1 MSGNDSRDDDIT
13 AAAERASEVA
23 SATGDAASGAQQLAS
38 DPAGAATAAATS
50 AAGAATSA
58 AAGAASSAAGAAT
71 SAAAQQA
78 QQAQQAISSAGQAVS
93 SAQKLQNDPVGGL
106 LGLVGGAAGLA
117 GAAASAGEAAQAL
130 STASQ
135 VASAAS
141 GVAGAVSALSRS
153 DAGSS
158 PSAPA
163 GGDEAQAYGNI
174 GPSADSAV
182 WPGLGES
189 ADALT
194 MAIEIAGLEDV
205 LLGLRSVDLD
215 ESVNHVPTATIE
227 VRCDGVMPE
236 ARSLLGAECTIR
248 VDRSVQ
254 TRAFHGLMHHVEV
267 EETAEGAILRANV
280 SPALWLLQWVTD
292 SRIYQ
297 NQTVIEVVTAIYQE
311 KLGGREREI
320 RDECERT
327 YEAHEYLVQYNESY
341 LSFIDRLL
349 ESEGIFYYFDHEGDR
364 EVLVLAD
371 TVGSRPKVR
380 SEDDGQVPFWEDAE
394 QAPDHEAITEI
405 HHADFVG
412 PTDVVVRGYDWTNPA
427 AVVSEEQTGRGD
439 GEPALERY
447 EHLESV
453 TYHQYDGAKFSANTA
468 KTQATMRV
476 GLLDLARQ
484 HWQMQATVVT
494 AQPGHVFEVSGTPGG
509 HDGGYFIVSV
519 RSHLVATEGTTGS
532 IVQSLECTP
541 AALAYHPPRRTRIP
555 VVQGLESAVVV
566 GEGDEEIHTDEH
578 RRVRVQFHWDRR
590 GEKNHNSS
598 CWIRVAQMWAGEG
611 WGTLFLPRVG
621 MEVIVS
627 FLGGHPHRPI
637 VIGSLYNG
645 ANPPPYTSDEDI
657 TKSTIKTS
665 SSPGG
670 DGFNEL
676 RFEDAAGSEEIFIH
690 AQKDMNEVIENN
702 HSTSVGGN
710 QTNSVTGDRTHSVDK
725 NETITV
731 TGSQKVTISGAETGD
746 GQDIQGAQLDITG
759 KYKLDASDEIMVQA
773 PNKVRIDVG
782 STYIEMTPSQI
793 KLHCGGSTLILEG
806 AQAELKSNGNSVVRL
821 NADAKVVSSG
831 AAEIYLNAH
840 GKMSSAAGS
849 NVHLEGANAK
859 LVASA
864 GANLE
869 LSANAEMSGTQA
881 KVAGTAKAEMS
892 GGTEAKVVGGG
903 GSVTAAV
910 AGVDV
915 AGPQV
920 NVTGQAMTNI
930 AGAVVKIN

>member
-1 MSGNDSRDDDIT
+1 MSGNDSRDEDIT
-13 AAAERASEVA
+13 AATERASEVA

-38 DPAGAATAAATS
+38 DPAAAATAAASS
-50 AAGAATSA
+50 AAGAASSA

-78 QQAQQAISSAGQAVS
+78 QQAQQAISSAGQAAS
-93 SAQKLQNDPVGGL
+93 SAQQLQNDPVGGL

-117 GAAASAGEAAQAL
+117 GAAAGAGEAAQAL

-141 GVAGAVSALSRS
+141 SAATTVSALSS
-153 DAGSS
+153 SGSSS

-163 GGDEAQAYGNI
+163 GGDAAQAYGNI
-174 GPSADSAV
+174 GPSADSGV
-182 WPGLGES
+182 WPGLGQS

-194 MAIEIAGLEDV
+194 MTVEIGGLEDV

-215 ESVNHVPTATIE
+215 ESVNHVPTASIE

-254 TRAFHGLMHHVEV
+254 ARAFHGLVHHVEL
-267 EETAEGAILRANV
+267 EESAEGAILRANV

-292 SRIYQ
+292 TRVYQ
-297 NQTVIEVVTAIYQE
+297 NQTVIEVVQAIYQE

-341 LSFIDRLL
+341 LSFIDRLV

-380 SEDDGQVPFWEDAE
+380 SEDDGQVPFWEDPE

-405 HHADFVG
+405 HHTDFVG
-412 PTDVVVRGYDWTNPA
+412 PTDLVVRGYDWTNPA
-427 AVVSEEQTGRGD
+427 AAVGEKQTGRGD

-453 TYHQYDGAKFSANTA
+453 TYHRYDGEQFAANTA

-519 RSHLVATEGTTGS
+519 RSHLAATEGTTGS

-566 GEGDEEIHTDEH
+566 GEPDDEIHTDQH

-598 CWIRVAQMWAGEG
+598 CFLRVAQMWAGDG

-627 FLGGHPHRPI
+627 FLGGHPHRPV

-645 ANPPPYTSDEDI
+645 VNRPPYDGDEEI
-657 TKSTIKTS
+657 TKSTIKTR
-665 SSPGG
+665 SSPKS

-690 AQKDMNEVIENN
+690 AQKDMNEVVKNN

-710 QTNSVTGDRTHSVDK
+710 QTNSVSGDRTHSVDK

-773 PNKVRIDVG
+773 PNKITLTV
-782 STYIEMTPSQI
+782 
-793 KLHCGGSTLILEG
+793 GGSSITMEPGKITLIAGGGSSLVLD
-806 AQAELKSNGNSVVRL
+806 A
-821 NADAKVVSSG
+821 NAFAVSSKG
-831 AAEIYLNAH
+831 TQMLLDANACIQSSGSSLMLLDANAALQSKGGSCVVLDANASMAAK
-840 GKMSSAAGS
+840 GGGQVFLDANAVMSGGEATMRGDSQATVTAPTSTLAGAAGS
-849 NVHLEGANAK
+849 VEAA
-859 LVASA
+859 AA
-864 GANLE
+864 G
-869 LSANAEMSGTQA
+869 
-881 KVAGTAKAEMS
+881 
-892 GGTEAKVVGGG
+892 
-903 GSVTAAV
+903 VTAS
-910 AGVDV
+910 GPKVDV
-915 AGPQV
+915 SGSGAV
-920 NVTGQAMTNI
+920 NIT
-930 AGAVVKIN
+930 GAVVKIN